1 MELTGRDV
9 HAFVEAL
16 QPAVGGK
23 IQKVYGTERYGLVLD
38 VYAKELPYRYLYV
51 ELPSTIFMH
60 AQKAEMPPRPSGF
73 AQRVRGQLQGLR
85 ITGIAQHG
93 RDRIIVFELE
103 GAKRMTLV
111 FELFAKGN
119 IVVLDEHGVI
129 RNVFVK
135 ESFGSRNVRPGVA
148 YVFPPSPQ
156 SVLDTGV
163 FDPDKHL
170 VAQIAAAGFGGRT
183 AESVLSRFVTNVATA
198 RAADLEDEDGL
209 REALVAEWDADR
221 FSCVDGRI
229 VSDPQ
234 GTGILE
240 LLASQDVGSGPQRP
254 ERVPK
259 KRSETAIEI
268 QSKRVDTLD
277 EHRSEDLRRAQ
288 LLFEQY
294 PLVSEALAFARAY
307 REKHGSLAGLADEWP
322 EGFPPLA
329 GVSGVRIT
337 LDFERF
343 K

>member
-16 QPAVGGK
+16 MPAVGGK
-23 IQKVYGTERYGLVLD
+23 IQKVYGTERYALVLD
-38 VYAKELPYRYLYV
+38 LYAKELPYRYLYV

-60 AQKAEMPPRPSGF
+60 TQKVEMPPRPSGF

-85 ITGIAQHG
+85 ITALKQHG
-93 RDRIIVFELE
+93 RDRIVVMELE

-129 RNVFVK
+129 RNVFVR

-183 AESVLSRFVTNVATA
+183 AESILSRFVTTVATA
-198 RAADLEDEDGL
+198 RTSDLKDLGGL
-209 REALVAEWDADR
+209 REALLAEWDAVR
-221 FSCVDGRI
+221 FSLVDGRI
-229 VSDPQ
+229 ASDPQ
-234 GTGILE
+234 GSGILE

-277 EHRSEDLRRAQ
+277 ERRSEDLRRAQ

-294 PLVSEALAFARAY
+294 PLVSEALEFARSY
-307 REKHGSLAGLADEWP
+307 REKHGSLEGLESEWP
-322 EGFPPLA
+322 ERFPPVV

>member
-1 MELTGRDV
+1 M
-9 HAFVEAL
+9 
-16 QPAVGGK
+16 PAVGGK
-23 IQKVYGTERYGLVLD
+23 IQKVYGTERYALVLD
-38 VYAKELPYRYLYV
+38 LYAKELPYRYLYV

-60 AQKAEMPPRPSGF
+60 TQKVEMPPRPSGF

-85 ITGIAQHG
+85 ITALKQHG
-93 RDRIIVFELE
+93 RDRIVVMELE

-129 RNVFVK
+129 RNVFVR

-183 AESVLSRFVTNVATA
+183 AESILSRFVTTVATA
-198 RAADLEDEDGL
+198 RTSDLKDLGGL
-209 REALVAEWDADR
+209 REALLAEWDAVR
-221 FSCVDGRI
+221 FSLVDGRI
-229 VSDPQ
+229 ASDPQ
-234 GTGILE
+234 GSGILE

-277 EHRSEDLRRAQ
+277 ERRSEDLRRAQ

-294 PLVSEALAFARAY
+294 PLVSEALEFARSY
-307 REKHGSLAGLADEWP
+307 REKHGSLEGLESEWP
-322 EGFPPLA
+322 ERFPPVV